1 MQDLLTLSTFFT
13 RTVKR
18 GCVELGVKALFRN
31 LFASL
36 WGWEEGAHLAY
47 ILFIIFYVLRSH
59 IENKIFSAGCK
70 RKVTYIF
77 FFHCFYSETM
87 FLTQRWSRF
96 SSFMAVF
103 HLESFPVFFKIFILA
118 LRSQIFEGD
127 PRWIGLNNAGQTT
140 YLITVYSSC
149 NWQEI
154 IFHTAFFIV
163 SNFSILRGEKWKAN
177 ITTFCISMTWNWR
190 WVAI

>member
-1 MQDLLTLSTFFT
+1 MGGGSPSSLESILSYFMLSGPTLKRIYSHLNVKEKSLLYFFI
-13 RTVKR
+13 VFIR
-18 GCVELGVKALFRN
+18 GNV
-31 LFASL
+31 
-36 WGWEEGAHLAY
+36 
-47 ILFIIFYVLRSH
+47 
-59 IENKIFSAGCK
+59 
-70 RKVTYIF
+70 
-77 FFHCFYSETM
+77 

-96 SSFMAVF
+96 SSSGAVF

-127 PRWIGLNNAGQTT
+127 PRWIGLNNSGQTT

-163 SNFSILRGEKWKAN
+163 SSFSILRGEKWKAN
-177 ITTFCISMTWNWR
+177 IMTFCIAMTWNCR
-190 WVAI
+190 WVAISIQNPILTLKCQ

>member
-1 MQDLLTLSTFFT
+1 MCGIRIESFIPKPVCNFLGMGGESPSILDSLLLYFTFSGPTLKIIHSLLY
-13 RTVKR
+13 VK
-18 GCVELGVKALFRN
+18 EK
-31 LFASL
+31 SL
-36 WGWEEGAHLAY
+36 L
-47 ILFIIFYVLRSH
+47 S
-59 IENKIFSAGCK
+59 
-70 RKVTYIF
+70 
-77 FFHCFYSETM
+77 FFHCFYSKTM
-87 FLTQRWSRF
+87 VLTQRWSRF
-96 SSFMAVF
+96 SSSVAFF

-127 PRWIGLNNAGQTT
+127 PRWIGLNNSGQTT

-154 IFHTAFFIV
+154 IFHAAFFIV
-163 SNFSILRGEKWKAN
+163 SSFSILRGEKWKAN